1 MQRNFKLL
9 SVIIL
14 LVLVSELSEMVVGVL
29 RDNVKEQPWDIL
41 ILSSPVPMNI
51 GVLSKK
57 SVVLDL
63 NVNTLSAK
71 IP

>member
-14 LVLVSELSEMVVGVL
+14 LVLVSELPEMVVGVL
-29 RDNVKEQPWDIL
+29 QGNVKEQQWDIL

-51 GVLSKK
+51 RVLNKT

-63 NVNTLSAK
+63 NVNTLK
-71 IP
+71 C

>member
-14 LVLVSELSEMVVGVL
+14 LVLISELSEMVVGVPQG
-29 RDNVKEQPWDIL
+29 NVREQPWDIF

-51 GVLSKK
+51 GVLNKK

-63 NVNTLSAK
+63 NVNTLK
-71 IP
+71 C

>member
-14 LVLVSELSEMVVGVL
+14 LVLVSELPEMVVGVL
-29 RDNVKEQPWDIL
+29 QGNVKEQQWDIL

-51 GVLSKK
+51 GVLNKT

-63 NVNTLSAK
+63 NVNTLK
-71 IP
+71 C

>member
-29 RDNVKEQPWDIL
+29 QDNVKEQPWDIL

-51 GVLSKK
+51 GVLNKT
-57 SVVLDL
+57 SVFLDL
-63 NVNTLSAK
+63 NVNTLK
-71 IP
+71 C